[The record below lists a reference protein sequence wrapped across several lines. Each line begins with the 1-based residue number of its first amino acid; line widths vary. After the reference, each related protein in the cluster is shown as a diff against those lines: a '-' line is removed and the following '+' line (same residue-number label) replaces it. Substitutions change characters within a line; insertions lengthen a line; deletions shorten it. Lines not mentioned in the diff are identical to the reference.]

1 VRNLGQANVHGL
13 NIKTLL
19 KALKAC
25 GYIMLALLLPVL
37 AEAKEITMPYED
49 FLQVISIKEHS
60 EKLKNRAMA
69 ENGVLLKLNNEH
81 KTIIKIQADQ
91 IQACEKIVQQ
101 QEQLGAT
108 EEQISKVVQAQLLQ
122 KMQELAQEKRL
133 SRYKS
138 EAFWLGVIAV
148 GLWVVN

>member
-1 VRNLGQANVHGL
+1 MT
-13 NIKTLL
+13 KLL
-19 KALKAC
+19 TI
-25 GYIMLALLLPVL
+25 GLLLLSCGV
-37 AEAKEITMPYED
+37 AEAKDVIIPYDD
-49 FLQVISIKEHS
+49 FLMILSKVEHS
-60 EKLKNRAMA
+60 EKLKNKAMA

-148 GLWVVN
+148 GLWVMN